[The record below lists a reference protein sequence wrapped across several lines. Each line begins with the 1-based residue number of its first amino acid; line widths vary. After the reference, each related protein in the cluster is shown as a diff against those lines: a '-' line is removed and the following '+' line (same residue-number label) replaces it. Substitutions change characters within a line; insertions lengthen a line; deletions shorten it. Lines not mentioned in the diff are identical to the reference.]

1 MLYTNRPSEV
11 FTFYP
16 AILNVSDATRLAF
29 PRFVTLEQ
37 AGVVE
42 GTEGAHFVQTHHH
55 QSHTSR
61 LIVSFETR
69 KQTLRDCYGDG
80 LHNFHKKCNVLL
92 AIQIWRGGMVKLFA

>member
-1 MLYTNRPSEV
+1 M
-11 FTFYP
+11 
-16 AILNVSDATRLAF
+16 SDATRLAF

-80 LHNFHKKCNVLL
+80 LHNFHKKRNVLL
-92 AIQIWRGGMVKLFA
+92 AVQIWRGEAVKQFA